1 MTQVRT
7 FVANVEDR
15 DEWGFNGAF
24 VAIHT
29 ASETSQ
35 TTYDSKECTGDYEKD
50 VSSHVIK
57 YKAQFWKDKQTQL
70 DGKPSRALFEK
81 WFVETEKVTEKDSNG
96 GDKEDASGNLIL
108 TGEVVDAH
116 WEYGEIFTVDLEN
129 EQAQRIASN
138 NDLSK
143 EDTIF
148 NLIEFDLKRRV
159 EQ

>member
-1 MTQVRT
+1 MSTQVRT

-15 DEWGFNGAF
+15 DEWGFKNAF

-35 TTYDSKECTGDYEKD
+35 TTFESKDCTGVYELD

-57 YKAQFWKDKQTQL
+57 YKAQFWKDHQTQL
-70 DGKPSRALFEK
+70 DGKPSRALYSKTLIEQ
-81 WFVETEKVTEKDSNG
+81 
-96 GDKEDASGNLIL
+96 KEGNEHIVDYH
-108 TGEVVDAH
+108 EV
-116 WEYGEIFTVDLEN
+116 FTVDLEN
-129 EQAQRIASN
+129 EQAKRIALNSGTT
-138 NDLSK
+138 K

-159 EQ
+159 DQSEQ